1 MPVQEVFTAL
11 HRPLMDPVAV
21 LRNSPRHG
29 RRIDQM
35 DGELIC
41 WENVS
46 LHCFA
51 RISGVNT
58 KNRNENT
65 YQSVTK
71 TGVCVSRRSFAE
83 VRSRMHDAALQC
95 DPVRSGAVTAE
106 DATSHLQ
113 RSR

>member
-71 TGVCVSRRSFAE
+71 TGVCV
-83 VRSRMHDAALQC
+83 C
-95 DPVRSGAVTAE
+95 PVGP
-106 DATSHLQ
+106 LQ
-113 RSR
+113 RSAPECTMPHFNATLCVLVP